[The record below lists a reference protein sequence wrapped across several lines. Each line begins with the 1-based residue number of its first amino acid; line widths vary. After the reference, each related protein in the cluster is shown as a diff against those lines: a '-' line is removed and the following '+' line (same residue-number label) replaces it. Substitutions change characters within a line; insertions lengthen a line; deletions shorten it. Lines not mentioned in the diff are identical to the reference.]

1 MDPSG
6 CLGIGLVDE
15 DHYKIDNHKL
25 NCCLYREQMKEKRE
39 LEQEPDN
46 LPPAF
51 DLKPEPIQVEEGET
65 AKFMAKVSGHPRPR
79 LTWWVNGSMIIA
91 VSTTFYIQKKITTF
105 RWIYWSDGHNHC
117 LQTATVCQLLMT
129 HSGYIYEK
137 NLNY

>member
-6 CLGIGLVDE
+6 CLGVGLVDE

-25 NCCLYREQMKEKRE
+25 NRCVYREQMKEKRE

-91 VSTTFYIQKKITTF
+91 VSTTFYIQKGLEL
-105 RWIYWSDGHNHC
+105 SDGSIEVMGIIIASK
-117 LQTATVCQLLMT
+117 LPLFVSYSWPIVVISMKK
-129 HSGYIYEK
+129 I
-137 NLNY
+137 